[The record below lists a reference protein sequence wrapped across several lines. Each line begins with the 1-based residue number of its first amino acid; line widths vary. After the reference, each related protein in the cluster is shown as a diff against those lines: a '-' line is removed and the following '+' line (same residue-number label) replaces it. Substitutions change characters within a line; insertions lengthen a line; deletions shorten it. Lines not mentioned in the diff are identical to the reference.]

1 MRTQEESAKSDK
13 LYLYVDLPR
22 FDLPVLYGEHE
33 YTLPTLPSLVTSSKS
48 PGANN
53 ASAPVPVA
61 PLLKL
66 SDPSIFPVV
75 DPDIVRDN
83 PVEAKHL
90 RLVRSHR
97 SGPLDREMKP
107 NAATRDELN
116 VSRSPHAHVHT
127 ADTKLYLNRSSS
139 TIHLRNRLPRLK
151 AIYCGASASI

>member
-1 MRTQEESAKSDK
+1 MRTHACRTQEESAKSDK

-33 YTLPTLPSLVTSSKS
+33 YTLPTLPSLVTSSKPAGS
-48 PGANN
+48 VN
-53 ASAPVPVA
+53 STVPVPA
-61 PLLKL
+61 TPLLKL
-66 SDPSIFPVV
+66 SDTSIFPVV
-75 DPDIVRDN
+75 DPDVARDN

-116 VSRSPHAHVHT
+116 VRFIP
-127 ADTKLYLNRSSS
+127 LYPLGIL
-139 TIHLRNRLPRLK
+139 TDHLRC
-151 AIYCGASASI
+151 ADYS